1 MHRLREPE
9 ALIPSASVN
18 RAQVLTTAPGTRPE
32 AFGAPEWGLLS
43 AIALMWGS
51 SFLFID
57 IALES
62 SRPALIA
69 LGRIATG
76 ALAIGLVRRSRTSVA
91 RADLPRIAVLGI
103 VWMAVPLLLFPIA
116 QDLGV
121 KSSTAG
127 MINGAM
133 PLFAATFAT
142 IMLRRAPA
150 PRQAAGLVIG
160 FAGIVMIFLPAARV
174 PDTALGAA
182 LALLATVLYGL
193 AANLTVPL
201 QQRYG
206 ALPVVFRAQMVALV
220 AVLPFGLASLP
231 GSSPTP
237 SAWAYMAVLGLF
249 GTGLAFIA
257 MSVLVGRAG
266 ATRGAV
272 AIYFIPVVALILG
285 VTLRDESVSGFS
297 LLGIALVL
305 AGAWL
310 TSRRETLR

>member
-1 MHRLREPE
+1 V
-9 ALIPSASVN
+9 S
-18 RAQVLTTAPGTRPE
+18 RAQVLTTARGTRPE
-32 AFGAPEWGLLS
+32 AFGAIEWGLLA

-51 SFLFID
+51 SFVFID

-69 LGRIATG
+69 LVRIATG
-76 ALAIGLVRRSRTSVA
+76 ALAVGLLRRSRTRVA
-91 RADLPRIAVLGI
+91 REDLPRIAVLGI
-103 VWMAVPLLLFPIA
+103 VWMAVPLFLFPIA

-121 KSSTAG
+121 ASSTAG

-133 PLFAATFAT
+133 PLFAAMFAA
-142 IMLRRAPA
+142 ILLRRPPA
-150 PRQAAGLVIG
+150 PRQAGGLVIG
-160 FAGIVMIFLPAARV
+160 FAGILLIFLPAARI
-174 PDTALGAA
+174 PETFLGAG
-182 LALLATVLYGL
+182 LALFATVLYGL

-206 ALPVVFRAQMVALV
+206 ALPVVFRAQVVALI
-220 AVLPFGLASLP
+220 AILPFGLLALP
-231 GSSPTP
+231 ESSPTAA
-237 SAWAYMAVLGLF
+237 AWSSMAALGLF

-285 VTLRDESVSGFS
+285 VTLRNETVSGLS
-297 LLGIALVL
+297 LVGVGLVL

-310 TSRRETLR
+310 TSRREVQR

>member
-1 MHRLREPE
+1 V
-9 ALIPSASVN
+9 S
-18 RAQVLTTAPGTRPE
+18 RAQVLTTARGTRPE
-32 AFGAPEWGLLS
+32 AFGAIEWGLLA

-51 SFLFID
+51 SFVFID

-69 LGRIATG
+69 LVRIATG
-76 ALAIGLVRRSRTSVA
+76 ALAVGLLRRSRTRVA
-91 RADLPRIAVLGI
+91 REDLPRIAVLGI
-103 VWMAVPLLLFPIA
+103 VWMAIPLFLFPIA

-121 KSSTAG
+121 ASSTAG

-133 PLFAATFAT
+133 PLFAAMFAA
-142 IMLRRAPA
+142 ILLRRPPA
-150 PRQAAGLVIG
+150 PRQAGGLVIG
-160 FAGIVMIFLPAARV
+160 FAGILLIFLPAAKV
-174 PDTALGAA
+174 PETLLGAG
-182 LALLATVLYGL
+182 LALFATVLYGL

-206 ALPVVFRAQMVALV
+206 ALPVVFRAQVVALI
-220 AVLPFGLASLP
+220 AILPFGLLALP
-231 GSSPTP
+231 ESSPTAA
-237 SAWAYMAVLGLF
+237 AWSSMAALGLF

-285 VTLRDESVSGFS
+285 VTLRDETVSGLS
-297 LLGIALVL
+297 LVGVGLVL

-310 TSRRETLR
+310 TSRREVQR

>member
-1 MHRLREPE
+1 MSR
-9 ALIPSASVN
+9 AS
-18 RAQVLTTAPGTRPE
+18 VLTTARGTRPE
-32 AFGAPEWGLLS
+32 AFGPTEWGLLL

-51 SFLFID
+51 SFVFID

-69 LGRIATG
+69 LVRIAAGT
-76 ALAIGLVRRSRTSVA
+76 LAVGLLGRSRAKVD
-91 RADLPRIAVLGI
+91 REDLPRIALLGI
-103 VWMAVPLLLFPIA
+103 VWMAIPLLLFPIA

-121 KSSTAG
+121 ASSTAG

-133 PLFAATFAT
+133 PLFAATFAA
-142 IMLRRAPA
+142 IMLGRAPA
-150 PRQAAGLVIG
+150 PRQAGGLVIG
-160 FAGIVMIFLPAARV
+160 FAGIVLIFLPAARV
-174 PDTALGAA
+174 PETALGAA
-182 LALLATVLYGL
+182 LALFATVLYGL

-206 ALPVVFRAQMVALV
+206 ALPVVFRAQLVALI
-220 AVLPFGLASLP
+220 AVLPFGLLALP
-231 GSSPTP
+231 DSSPTP
-237 SAWAYMAVLGLF
+237 SGWASMGALGLF

-285 VTLRDESVSGFS
+285 VTLRDETVPALALG
-297 LLGIALVL
+297 GIALVL

-310 TSRRETLR
+310 TSRREIVR